1 MALLAHATDPEIAI
15 RRKQRFVDV
24 CTCSLEDEWEL
35 TAEKIQHW
43 VRIVE
48 NEESDVDLK
57 ELDTSPFDQKLNQ
70 MSDYFN
76 EQLLESDLSE
86 EELREIEEATDIVAK
101 RLFGNQPDA
110 NREEELVEEG
120 KTLADIPPEELPINL
135 DGNEGE
141 EDTSIK

>member
-1 MALLAHATDPEIAI
+1 M
-15 RRKQRFVDV
+15 
-24 CTCSLEDEWEL
+24 
-35 TAEKIQHW
+35 
-43 VRIVE
+43 RIVE